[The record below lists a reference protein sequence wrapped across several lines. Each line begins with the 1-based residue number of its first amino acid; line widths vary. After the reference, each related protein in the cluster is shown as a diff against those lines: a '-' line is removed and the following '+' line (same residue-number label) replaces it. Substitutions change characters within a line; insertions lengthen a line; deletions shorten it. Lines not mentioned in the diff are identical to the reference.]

1 MKTRLILIILF
12 LTVLLLEGINVYLSN
27 RVAGTSIE
35 VARLTQAVEVI
46 DEKNTS
52 LRSELLS
59 FSSFARVASRAA
71 ELGFTENKD
80 SAIRLS
86 APLQVALSR

>member
-1 MKTRLILIILF
+1 MKIKVTLLTLF

-35 VARLTQAVEVI
+35 VARLTQAVEVME
-46 DEKNTS
+46 EKNTS

-71 ELGFTENKD
+71 ELGFTEHKD
-80 SAIRLS
+80 SAIMLS
-86 APLQVALSR
+86 APLRVALSR